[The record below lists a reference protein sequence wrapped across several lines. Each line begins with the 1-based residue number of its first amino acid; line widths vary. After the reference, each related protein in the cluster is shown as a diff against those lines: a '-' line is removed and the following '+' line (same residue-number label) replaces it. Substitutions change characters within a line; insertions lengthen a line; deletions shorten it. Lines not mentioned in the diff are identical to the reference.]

1 MTYTIVP
8 NISLIEEGRQ
18 YAEAKER
25 IAQASKE
32 IFTTA
37 IDILKSDSFSVSYW
51 LAPGRE
57 GRYRIGNPPG
67 QQTEV
72 TIISSR
78 GNLDKARGVDVEI
91 EGVGSLYISKKGK
104 KGEERFQAKEDIKNS
119 PIFGEKV
126 NLSDTAKRVEDYLA
140 VVKSIHLPK
149 PSK

>member
-1 MTYTIVP
+1 M
-8 NISLIEEGRQ
+8 SLIEEGRQ

-37 IDILKSDSFSVSYW
+37 IDILKTDDSAVSYW
-51 LAPGRE
+51 LVPGRE
-57 GRYRIGNPPG
+57 GRYRIGNPPE

-72 TIISSR
+72 IIISSR
-78 GNLDKARGVDVEI
+78 RNLDKARGVDVEV
-91 EGVGSLYISKKGK
+91 EGMWSLHVSKKGK

-119 PIFGEKV
+119 FPFGNKV
-126 NLSDTAKRVEDYLA
+126 SLSDTASRVEEYLA
-140 VVKSIHLPK
+140 VVKSVHLPK